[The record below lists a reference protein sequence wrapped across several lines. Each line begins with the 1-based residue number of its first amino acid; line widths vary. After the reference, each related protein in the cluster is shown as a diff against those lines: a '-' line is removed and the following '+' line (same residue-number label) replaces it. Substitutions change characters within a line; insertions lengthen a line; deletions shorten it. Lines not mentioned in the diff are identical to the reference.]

1 MPLNKSFQYAK
12 TAISS
17 LELSLALSGK
27 RLCVVGGTDGLGRAI
42 ARLWASRGAEATVVG
57 RTFRD
62 AGVDRIS
69 FVRCDLSLMRE
80 AAALG
85 ERLPTDVDV
94 LLFTNG
100 IISAP
105 KRQVTAEGIERDMAV
120 SFLSRLA
127 LLSTYLPRVQAA
139 AAAAAEPAK
148 VPPLRLFVM
157 GYPGQ
162 GKTAVLGDLNSE
174 KSYGVMPAHM
184 NTVAG
189 MDAAHVVHGQGV
201 QWRYGGSA

>member
-1 MPLNKSFQYAK
+1 MPLNKGFQYVK

-148 VPPLRLFVM
+148 VLPLRLFVM
-157 GYPGQ
+157 AHGLPGSRQ
-162 GKTAVLGDLNSE
+162 DRGAGRPQLGEVVWRD
-174 KSYGVMPAHM
+174 
-184 NTVAG
+184 AG
-189 MDAAHVVHGQGV
+189 PHEHRG
-201 QWRYGGSA
+201 RCGGSCAHSG

>member
-1 MPLNKSFQYAK
+1 MPLNKGFQYEK

-27 RLCVVGGTDGLGRAI
+27 RLCVVGSTEGLGRAI

-62 AGVDRIS
+62 AGAERIS
-69 FVRCDLSLMRE
+69 FVRCDLSLLRE

-85 ERLPTDVDV
+85 ECLPIDV
-94 LLFTNG
+94 LLFTNR

-120 SFLSRLA
+120 SFLSRHA
-127 LLSTYLPRVQAA
+127 LLSTYLLRVQAA

-174 KSYGVMPAHM
+174 KSHGVMPAHM

-189 MDAAHVVHGQGV
+189 ARGSCAHSG
-201 QWRYGGSA
+201 